1 MLITE
6 QFFFD
11 PRPLFLIVSKS
22 STDDDASFTRYL
34 ASVQLLLLDT
44 GYCRLCAS
52 IDQTW
57 TNNATMVPPVEG
69 GNPSKC
75 AVPGPP
81 YWVRE

>member
-1 MLITE
+1 MFPNFC
-6 QFFFD
+6 QH
-11 PRPLFLIVSKS
+11 
-22 STDDDASFTRYL
+22 DDDVSALTRYL

-57 TNNATMVPPVEG
+57 TNNAYHGPTGEG
-69 GNPSKC
+69 GTNQN

-81 YWVRE
+81 YWVRLINPF